1 MNRLNLTVLLIAILL
16 FASLADAQT
25 TLVVVGSLKDTADQP
40 IEGNFTINVQ
50 NKSRQIEATGKVS
63 SAGRYK
69 VIFFAGVL
77 GNLEAVVAETGEV
90 LEISALDPGGE
101 VVATQNHQLTSDD
114 LARATVVVD
123 LTFTPSEP
131 ALPPDAGLIVVS
143 DPDLLGN
150 RIIRGG
156 RGAVIGGVLIRCI
169 YQDGSIATARSNL
182 DGSFF
187 LTVPATVAGDGFDLT
202 VIDAEGQ
209 ESAATRISTTV
220 PNIPT
225 ERIVISEPDPDGQVR
240 IDGSAGAVAGG
251 SILQCIYADGS
262 VITATANPDGSFSL
276 SADAAILGVGFDL
289 IVTDAAGEIQTST
302 RLNTGAPTTGI
313 FYVTGGVRHPDGS
326 PVPDGIEVTV
336 RNEVT
341 GTTLSNLTGQSTGEG
356 RYVVQ
361 FFDPE
366 TNRAAAVGD
375 VISVRAADA
384 QGNATVARR
393 TVISS
398 EFEAFSMVVDLT
410 LPTPDTVLAPIA
422 GIIVVSEPDAEGN
435 LTIRGAQGAVIGN
448 GLIRCIYQDGS
459 VETARAN
466 TDGSFLLT
474 VVATVA
480 GDGFD
485 LTVTDAAGVE
495 SEVTRISTTVPKIP
509 RESIIVSEPDAFG
522 RVTISAEAG
531 TVAGGSFL
539 RCIYADGSVIT
550 IVTNTDGSF
559 SLTAN
564 EETLGIG
571 FDLIVTDIDGNVLA
585 TGHIRTIA
593 IVPTVLSIDFGDV
606 LLDFGDAEVMA
617 TLSIRNVTPMDIAVT
632 DITST
637 LSETLAISETV
648 FTVPAG
654 ETHEVT
660 LTWTPTEKGRVT
672 DTLSFVTDYPNLLP
686 TEVAIT
692 GNAIK
697 IDVNSDGVINIFDL
711 VLVGSQFGKPNPDP
725 NADVNND
732 GVVNIFDLVA
742 IGSNFGQ
749 GAAAPSVI
757 EATAALTRSEV
768 DIETIRQALAELE
781 AIDNPSRGALVA
793 KEFLRA
799 WLGVVNPLVT
809 ETKLLPNYPNPFNP
823 ETWIPFELAADAE
836 VTIILYAP
844 IGRLIRTLSIGFRST
859 GRYISRGQAIYWDGR
874 NNAGERVASGVY
886 FYRFQAGD
894 YQATRKMI
902 LMK

>member
-101 VVATQNHQLTSDD
+101 VVATQSHQLTSDD

-156 RGAVIGGVLIRCI
+156 RGAVIGGVLMRCI
-169 YQDGSIATARSNL
+169 YQDGSIATARANP

-220 PNIPT
+220 PKLPT
-225 ERIVISEPDPDGQVR
+225 ERIAISEPDPDGQVR

-793 KEFLRA
+793 QEFLRA
-799 WLGVVNPLVT
+799 WLVTVDPPVT

-823 ETWIPFELAADAE
+823 ETWMPFELAADAD
-836 VTIILYAP
+836 VTITTYDASGHLV
-844 IGRLIRTLSIGFRST
+844 RTISVGFRSA
-859 GRYISRGQAIYWDGR
+859 GRYISREQAIYWDGR